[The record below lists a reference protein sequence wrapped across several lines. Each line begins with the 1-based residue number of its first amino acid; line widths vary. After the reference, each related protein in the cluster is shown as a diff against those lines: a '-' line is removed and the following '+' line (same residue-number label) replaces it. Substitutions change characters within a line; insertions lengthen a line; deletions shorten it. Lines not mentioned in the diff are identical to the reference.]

1 LSELSR
7 DMEEGEREVLENL
20 GDRGR
25 GRFVSVV
32 VVVKQG
38 IMVMETGNGCVGETA

>member
-1 LSELSR
+1 VALTVLSELSR
-7 DMEEGEREVLENL
+7 DMEGERGDFESLE
-20 GDRGR
+20 DR

-38 IMVMETGNGCVGETA
+38 IMADDRGNDCF